1 MGGIKHSSIQK
12 KSALQ
17 CLVSLSLSLGAA
29 VITSAQTPAPAAS
42 APQSARANAAILL
55 ENLAWDEAE
64 HILTP
69 NTVVVIAL
77 GAESKEHGRH
87 LQLNNDFLMAEYLK
101 KRVLDAAPQNVV
113 VAPTINYSFYPA
125 FLEYPGSTSLSM
137 DTARTM
143 FTDIIHSLAHYG
155 PRRFYILNTGIS
167 TLRPLAQATAD
178 LSKDGIVLRYTDLTK
193 DDPVE
198 KKVRQS
204 GGTHA
209 DEIETSMMLYIAP
222 ETVRMKKAVRD
233 LNPNQPGGLTRNPQG
248 KGTYSPT
255 GAWGDP
261 TLATREKGQAVVE
274 SLISTILE
282 DIDDLR
288 QATLLPAK

>member
-1 MGGIKHSSIQK
+1 MSFLNFIDIAKR
-12 KSALQ
+12 SALRWIV
-17 CLVSLSLSLGAA
+17 LLFATAGIAVSSSGQSL
-29 VITSAQTPAPAAS
+29 APATPPAQPVSS
-42 APQSARANAAILL
+42 AVLL
-55 ENLAWDEAE
+55 ETLSWDEAE
-64 HILTP
+64 RVLTSD
-69 NTVVVIAL
+69 TIVVIAL

-101 KRVLDAAPQNVV
+101 KRVLDAAPQNTV
-113 VAPTINYSFYPA
+113 VAPTINYSYYPA
-125 FLEYPGSTSLSM
+125 FLEYPGSTSLSAN
-137 DTARTM
+137 TASAM
-143 FTDIIHSLAHYG
+143 ITDIVHSLAHYG
-155 PRRFYILNTGIS
+155 PRHFYILNTGIS
-167 TLRPLAQATAD
+167 TLRPLAQAAGD
-178 LSKDGIVLRYTDLTK
+178 LAKDGIVLRYTDLTR

-233 LNPNQPGGLTRNPQG
+233 LNPNQPGGLTRDPQG
-248 KGTYSPT
+248 KGTYSRT

-274 SLISTILE
+274 SLVATILK
-282 DIDDLR
+282 DIEELR
-288 QATLLPAK
+288 QTSLSPPK

>member
-1 MGGIKHSSIQK
+1 LLDV
-12 KSALQ
+12 ALFTLAQ
-17 CLVSLSLSLGAA
+17 SPTLA
-29 VITSAQTPAPAAS
+29 VS
-42 APQSARANAAILL
+42 APQSGRANAVLL
-55 ENLAWDEAE
+55 ETLSWDEAE
-64 HILTP
+64 HALTP
-69 NTVVVIAL
+69 DTVVVIAL

-101 KRVLDAAPQNVV
+101 KRVLDAAPQNTI

-125 FLEYPGSTSLSM
+125 FLEYPGSTSLSV
-137 DTARTM
+137 DTARAM
-143 FTDIIHSLAHYG
+143 IADIVHSLAHYG

-178 LSKDGIVLRYTDLTK
+178 LAKDGIVLHYTDLTK

-222 ETVRMKKAVRD
+222 ETVRMKKAARD
-233 LNPNQPGGLTRNPQG
+233 LNPNQPGGLTRDPQG

-274 SLISTILE
+274 SLVSAILR
-282 DIDDLR
+282 DIEELR
-288 QATLLPAK
+288 KTTPSPAK

>member
-1 MGGIKHSSIQK
+1 MRFEKLTSIPK
-12 KSALQ
+12 RPVLRLLVPILLALG
-17 CLVSLSLSLGAA
+17 VAN
-29 VITSAQTPAPAAS
+29 ITSGQSTAVPPSQPAPAK
-42 APQSARANAAILL
+42 AAVLL
-55 ENLAWDEAE
+55 ETLSWDEAE
-64 HILTP
+64 KILKP
-69 NTVVVIAL
+69 DTVVVIAL

-101 KRVLDAAPQNVV
+101 KRVLDAAPQNTV

-125 FLEYPGSTSLSM
+125 FLEYPGSTSLSV
-137 DTARTM
+137 DTARAM
-143 FTDIIHSLAHYG
+143 ITDIVHSLTHYG

-167 TLRPLAQATAD
+167 TLRPLEQAASD
-178 LSKDGIVLRYTDLTK
+178 LAKDGIVLHYTDLTR

-222 ETVRMKKAVRD
+222 DSVRMKKATRD
-233 LNPNQPGGLTRNPQG
+233 LNPRQPGGLTRDPQG
-248 KGTYSPT
+248 KGTYSPS
-255 GAWGDP
+255 GAWGDS

-274 SLISTILE
+274 SLVTTILK
-282 DIDDLR
+282 DIEELR
-288 QATLLPAK
+288 QTALPAAK

>member
-1 MGGIKHSSIQK
+1 MNRANTR
-12 KSALQ
+12 ALP
-17 CLVSLSLSLGAA
+17 LIFSVVFSLGVPTVA
-29 VITSAQTPAPAAS
+29 SAQSSAAPS
-42 APQSARANAAILL
+42 APQSVIAKPAVLL
-55 ENLAWDEAE
+55 ETLSWDGAE

-69 NTVVVIAL
+69 DTVVVIAL
-77 GAESKEHGRH
+77 GAECKEHGRH

-101 KRVLDAAPQNVV
+101 KRVLTAAPQNVV

-137 DTARTM
+137 DTARAM
-143 FTDIIHSLAHYG
+143 LTDIVHSLAHYG

-167 TLRPLAQATAD
+167 TLRPLAQATDD
-178 LSKDGIVLRYTDLTK
+178 LAKDGILLRYTDLTK

-204 GGTHA
+204 AGTHA

-222 ETVRMKKAVRD
+222 ESVRMNKAVRD
-233 LNPNQPGGLTRNPQG
+233 LNPNQPGGLTRDPNG

-274 SLISTILE
+274 SLITTILK
-282 DIDDLR
+282 DINNLHE
-288 QATLLPAK
+288 TPLSPKN

>member
-1 MGGIKHSSIQK
+1 MNAPRLLPFVLCFYLAS
-12 KSALQ
+12 
-17 CLVSLSLSLGAA
+17 VAA
-29 VITSAQTPAPAAS
+29 AQAPTVPA
-42 APQSARANAAILL
+42 APQSTNGRAAVLL
-55 ENLAWDEAE
+55 ETLTWDEAE
-64 HILTP
+64 RVLTP
-69 NTVVVIAL
+69 DAVVVIPL

-87 LQLNNDFLMAEYLK
+87 LQLNNDFLMAEYFK
-101 KRVLDAAPQNVV
+101 QRVLASAPPNVV

-137 DTARTM
+137 DTARAM
-143 FTDIIHSLAHYG
+143 ITDIIRSLAHYG

-167 TLRPLAQATAD
+167 TLTPLAHAAAD
-178 LSKDGIVLRYTDLTK
+178 LAKDGILLRYTDLTR

-198 KKVRQS
+198 KKLRQS

-209 DEIETSMMLYIAP
+209 DEIETSMMLCIAP
-222 ETVRMKKAVRD
+222 QTVQMKKAARD
-233 LNPNQPGGLTRNPQG
+233 LNPHQPGGLTRNPKG
-248 KGTYSPT
+248 EGTYSPT

-274 SLISTILE
+274 SLVATILK

-288 QATLLPAK
+288 RASPSISDR

>member
-1 MGGIKHSSIQK
+1 MRKFRI
-12 KSALQ
+12 A
-17 CLVSLSLSLGAA
+17 LSLIAFLFVGAA
-29 VITSAQTPAPAAS
+29 ASILASAQTPAPAAS
-42 APQSARANAAILL
+42 PAPTAHANAAVLL
-55 ENLAWDEAE
+55 ETLSWDEAE
-64 HILTP
+64 KILTP
-69 NTVVVIAL
+69 DTVVVIAL

-87 LQLNNDFLMAEYLK
+87 LQLNNDFVMSEYLK

-137 DTARTM
+137 DTARAM
-143 FTDIIHSLAHYG
+143 ITDIVHSLAHYG
-155 PRRFYILNTGIS
+155 PRHFYILNTGIS
-167 TLRPLAQATAD
+167 TLRPLAQAATELA
-178 LSKDGIVLRYTDLTK
+178 KDGIVLRYTDLTK

-198 KKVRQS
+198 KKIRQS

-222 ETVRMKKAVRD
+222 DSVRMKKAARD
-233 LNPNQPGGLTRNPQG
+233 LNPNQPGGLTRDPQG

-274 SLISTILE
+274 SLVAAILK
-282 DIDDLR
+282 DIEELR
-288 QATLLPAK
+288 QTALPVAK